1 MEHTTLEEGVRAAQ
15 RGDREG
21 AYQLIRQAIQEE
33 PRYAPAWYYMSF
45 LLENIDQQRQYLEWA
60 LQLDPNFAAAK
71 EALEQLRIRELL
83 SSARSIVAPEYQP
96 APRKIG
102 DYLVEQRLISAA
114 QRDEALAE
122 LQQVRKKSK
131 RGVVEDSKTK
141 RFGDILL
148 QRGWLAPR
156 QLADALV
163 RQQMERWRG
172 GQRPE
177 RLGEYLLSSN
187 AVNSEQL
194 GAALA
199 EQASLR
205 MRNKH
210 VRLGE
215 LMVRGG
221 TLAPAALSS
230 ALDQQQQDFSSRY
243 GNL

>member
-1 MEHTTLEEGVRAAQ
+1 MEHSTLDEGIRAAQ
-15 RGDREG
+15 RGDREA
-21 AYQLIRQAIQEE
+21 AYLLIRQAIQDD
-33 PRYAPAWYYMSF
+33 PRHAPAWYYMS
-45 LLENIDQQRQYLEWA
+45 LLVVDADRQRDYLEWA
-60 LQLDPNFAAAK
+60 LKLDPNFAAAK
-71 EALEQLRIRELL
+71 EALEQARIRQLL
-83 SSARSIVAPEYQP
+83 SSARSIVAPEYRP

-114 QRDEALAE
+114 QRDEALSE
-122 LQQVRKKSK
+122 LQRVRKKTK
-131 RGVVEDSKTK
+131 RGVVEDSKTR

-163 RQQMERWRG
+163 RQQMERSRG

-187 AVNSEQL
+187 MVSSEQL
-194 GAALA
+194 EAALA
-199 EQASLR
+199 EQAALR

-221 TLAPAALSS
+221 ALAPAALNS